1 MNASAMPPHT
11 LPLLQVVPPGGGGVH
26 DFACALQ
33 AGWAAAGQPSD
44 LLGWDPVHEPD
55 ALARRCLALGWTRS
69 APGVVLLHFSGYG
82 YHPRGL
88 CRALLQQ
95 IARLQQ
101 LGIVRLA
108 TVFHELFASG
118 PPWRSAFWL
127 GSLQAGLARQLARR
141 SDALAT
147 NTAHHAAWLSA
158 QRPDG
163 PALQLAP
170 VFSNI
175 DPPAVVASFTQRSH
189 GLVLFGSPS
198 TRTRALQRLAGREAV
213 LQALGV
219 KHLTEIGP
227 GGPTPAARAWAGPQR
242 VHLGALDAAA
252 VSQQLLQHRW
262 ALIDYPAQHLGKSGV
277 FAAYAAH
284 GCLVLNTAK
293 DTQDADGLRAGLHYL
308 PLDATRQAHDPASM
322 THALQ
327 AWYLPHDRGAQTRA
341 LHAWLLRL
349 HAMAPWS
356 EGRPVRTMPR
366 HGHG

>member
-1 MNASAMPPHT
+1 MSAHSLPSHT
-11 LPLLQVVPPGGGGVH
+11 LPLLQVVPPGSGGVH
-26 DFACALQ
+26 DFAAALQ

-55 ALARRCLALGWTRS
+55 ALARRCLALGWTRQ

-95 IARLQQ
+95 LTLLQQ
-101 LGIVRLA
+101 QGSVRLA

-127 GSLQAGLARQLARR
+127 GPFQAGLARQLARR
-141 SDALAT
+141 SGALAT

-158 QRPDG
+158 QRPEG
-163 PALQLAP
+163 PALRVSP

-175 DPPAVVASFTQRSH
+175 DAPAVVPSFAQRSH

-198 TRTRALQRLAGREAV
+198 TRARALQHLAGREAV
-213 LQALGV
+213 LQTLGV
-219 KHLTEIGP
+219 QHLTEIGP
-227 GGPTPAARAWAGPQR
+227 GGPAPAAQAWSGPRR

-293 DTQDADGLRAGLHYL
+293 DIRDADGLRAGHHYL
-308 PLDATRQAHDPASM
+308 PLGATGRAHDPAGM
-322 THALQ
+322 AQALQ
-327 AWYLPHDRGAQTRA
+327 AWYQPHDRGAQTRD
-341 LHAWLLRL
+341 LHAWLLHL
-349 HAMAPWS
+349 HATPPWS
-356 EGRPVRTMPR
+356 GDRPVRIMPR